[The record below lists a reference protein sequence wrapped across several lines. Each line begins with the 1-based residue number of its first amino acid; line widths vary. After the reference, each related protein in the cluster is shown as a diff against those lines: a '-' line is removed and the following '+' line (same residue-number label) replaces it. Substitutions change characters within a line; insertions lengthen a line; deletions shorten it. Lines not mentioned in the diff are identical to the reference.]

1 MALIATV
8 CRARSPAPV
17 TATAVP
23 ITASSVNVKT
33 AQTQLAEV
41 HAEVSVNLSS
51 KMERLRTGN
60 QGAHAEYSKAQLAF
74 AKDEQGF
81 ATARQKAMAAY
92 ENSLKTIVQGLDAA
106 NATYTKAASK
116 WKEHLQT
123 LNSSRTVLQQEHDAA
138 LSSAASKLHSGRLV
152 GKDGRSRGSLFW
164 ACKSD
169 ESRGPIVSVDI

>member
-1 MALIATV
+1 MRSAVLRSALVALIATI

-33 AQTQLAEV
+33 AQAQLAEV
-41 HAEVSVNLSS
+41 SINLSS

-138 LSSAASKLHSGRLV
+138 LSSAASKLQAALLEDAQQRLSILGV
-152 GKDGRSRGSLFW
+152 Q
-164 ACKSD
+164 
-169 ESRGPIVSVDI
+169 E